1 MVISKDFWI
10 NKKVLVTGHTG
21 FKGSWLTVLLNQ
33 LGSKVYGISLQEES
47 VSLAK
52 DISLESYCDSKIID
66 LRNRDL
72 VVKEINKIN
81 PDVVFHLA
89 AQSLVIKS
97 YNDPYLTY
105 SSNLL
110 GLVNTLD
117 SLRSCADTKVI
128 LNVTSDKC
136 YKNIESPSGYKEDD
150 ILGGH
155 DPYSNSKACSEL
167 ISESFRESF
176 FKSKN
181 VACVTA
187 RAGNVIGGGD
197 WSENRLIPDVFR
209 SILNNQNLEIRH
221 PDSVRPWQHVL
232 EPLIGY
238 LLLAEKSYYEPIEYS
253 AAWNF
258 GPEQDNIRTVADI
271 INEISKHVNIQD
283 KVKYQN
289 NVDFHETGIL
299 KLDISKVKSRI
310 GWEPRWGFE
319 KTIEKT
325 CLWYKEYML
334 KNNIKDVTLRQIN
347 EYLDI
352 I

>member
-1 MVISKDFWI
+1 MVISKDFWK

-33 LGSKVYGISLQEES
+33 LGSKVYGISLKEES

-52 DISLESYCDSKIID
+52 DISLENYCDSKIID
-66 LRNRDL
+66 LRNRDSVL
-72 VVKEINKIN
+72 KEINKIN
-81 PDVVFHLA
+81 PDIVFHLA

-117 SLRSCADTKVI
+117 SLRSCSNTKVI

-136 YKNIESPSGYKEDD
+136 YKNLESLNGYKEDD

-176 FKSKN
+176 FKNKN
-181 VACVTA
+181 IACITA

-209 SILNNQNLEIRH
+209 SILNNQNLEIRN

-238 LLLAEKSYYEPIEYS
+238 LLLAEKAYFEPVEYS
-253 AAWNF
+253 EAWNF
-258 GPEQDNIRTVADI
+258 GPDQDNIRTVGDI
-271 INEISKHVNIQD
+271 VNEISKHVDIQNR
-283 KVKYQN
+283 VKYQDN
-289 NVDFHETGIL
+289 ADFHETNIL

-310 GWEPRWGFE
+310 NWEPRWGFE

-325 CLWYKEYML
+325 CLWYKEYL
-334 KNNIKDVTLRQIN
+334 SKNNIKNITLKQIN

>member
-1 MVISKDFWI
+1 MVISKDFWR
-10 NKKVLVTGHTG
+10 NKKVLITGHTG
-21 FKGSWLTVLLNQ
+21 FKGSWLTVMLSQ
-33 LGSKVYGISLQEES
+33 LGSEVFGISLKEEFI
-47 VSLAK
+47 SLAK
-52 DISLESYCDSKIID
+52 DISIENYCNSKIID

-72 VVKEINKIN
+72 VLKEINKIN
-81 PDVVFHLA
+81 PDIVFHLA

-117 SLRSCADTKVI
+117 SLRFCSNTKVV

-136 YKNIESPSGYKEDD
+136 YKNLESLMGYKEDD

-176 FKSKN
+176 FKDKH

-197 WSENRLIPDVFR
+197 WSDNRLIPDVFR
-209 SILNNQNLEIRH
+209 SILNSQDLEIRH
-221 PDSVRPWQHVL
+221 PESIRPWQHVL
-232 EPLIGY
+232 EPLTGY
-238 LLLAEKSYYEPIEYS
+238 LILAEKSYFEPLKYS
-253 AAWNF
+253 EAWNF
-258 GPEQDNIRTVADI
+258 GPEENNIRTVGDI
-271 INEISKHVNIQD
+271 ISEISKYVDLKD

-289 NVDFHETGIL
+289 DARFHETSIL
-299 KLDISKVKSRI
+299 KLDISKVKSKV
-310 GWEPRWGFE
+310 GWEPKWDFE
-319 KTIEKT
+319 ETIKET
-325 CLWYKEYML
+325 CLWYM
-334 KNNIKDVTLRQIN
+334 
-347 EYLDI
+347 EYLSKRYFRALCYI
-352 I
+352 QK